1 MLYFTKLLGERVKY
15 KNYKKIAGCLV
26 LVLFLPACAFTP
38 PPAPISEPRSMEV
51 LGTAIVQTA
60 AAAQTQTATAL
71 RPPTSTL
78 TPSVTPT
85 LATPTATFF
94 FSLFTSTPVI
104 PIDSGNIVAG
114 GDSSTSSIPYTSKP
128 WTCVVIAKSHPKGAV
143 VAAGKSFVAY
153 WTVINTGTKTWTGN
167 TIDFVY
173 KSGYRHDGRLI
184 QDLSSTVAP
193 GRQVAVGVSFTAP
206 KAEGEYTAIW
216 TLKVGKHPFC
226 GMKVTFEV
234 KK

>member
-1 MLYFTKLLGERVKY
+1 MLYFKKSLGERVNHRKF
-15 KNYKKIAGCLV
+15 KKITGWLV
-26 LVLFLPACAFTP
+26 LISFLPACVIAS
-38 PPAPISEPRSMEV
+38 APVQVLEPQSANM

-60 AAAQTQTATAL
+60 AAARTQTATAL

-78 TPSVTPT
+78 TPSATPT

-94 FSLFTSTPVI
+94 FSLFTSTPGI
-104 PIDSGNIVAG
+104 PIDSGDIVEG
-114 GDSSTSSIPYTSKP
+114 GDSSTSSVPYTGKP
-128 WTCVVIAKSHPKGAV
+128 WTCVVVAKSHPKGAV

-173 KSGYRHDGRLI
+173 KSGYRHDGKLI

-206 KAEGEYTAIW
+206 KVAGEYAAIW
-216 TLKVGKHPFC
+216 TLKVGNHPFC
-226 GMKVTFEV
+226 GMKIIFEV
-234 KK
+234 K

>member
-1 MLYFTKLLGERVKY
+1 MNN
-15 KNYKKIAGCLV
+15 KNFKKIAGCLV
-26 LVLFLPACAFTP
+26 SVLFLPACAFTP
-38 PPAPISEPRSMEV
+38 PPVQVSEPRSMEV
-51 LGTAIVQTA
+51 LGMIVQTA

-78 TPSVTPT
+78 TPSLTPT
-85 LATPTATFF
+85 LPTPTATFF
-94 FSLFTSTPVI
+94 FSLFTSTPVN
-104 PIDSGNIVAG
+104 PSDSGNIVEG
-114 GDSSTSSIPYTSKP
+114 GDSSAFSIPYTGKP
-128 WTCVVIAKSHPKGAV
+128 WTCVVRAKSHPKGAV

-173 KSGYRHDGRLI
+173 KSGYRHDGKLI

-193 GRQVAVGVSFTAP
+193 GRQAAVGVSFTAP
-206 KAEGEYTAIW
+206 NTEGEYTAIW
-216 TLKVGKHPFC
+216 TLKVGNHPFC
-226 GMKVTFEV
+226 GMKITFEV